1 MGAHTEIDSTYDLP
15 SYGGKSSITLQGLEQ
30 VLNKAIENFAARL
43 NNSNFAGAAPTS
55 ISQSL
60 QNTPTSGGT
69 FSGAITNTFGRMGI
83 GNNPDMI
90 AAASESIRRRVQ
102 TAKDVNTMNFNS
114 SYLGAM
120 QKFVNQHNGDDLQT
134 NLEALDYMSSKGTA
148 KLGKGGFVG
157 GEKGNVEGLNQE
169 LKDAVTMVKAAK
181 EVLKMQGSTQEILEE
196 LDKTYKDKVGKAN
209 FAKKVNFIKANFKPE
224 QYGAAASYNL
234 SDNYMDMYNRANTAS
249 SKRNLGV
256 SEDEVAAYARDYD
269 EFNKEHNGAII
280 MNYAGEDGHLSNEER
295 QTAYKDY
302 VKNQAN
308 KSLKSQLK
316 NISEY
321 NFVGKQQSQILK
333 LKKEGIG
340 AILDDKGNLKSD
352 WKKNLETLGID
363 TSQIEKLS
371 DVQNIF
377 SQKDV
382 KEISGTLEENA
393 PQKLSKDEERFR
405 NANIAS
411 NDSLIKWNKDKSN
424 KELQAFKASL
434 SEEEK
439 TTFDAQMEDGIMDL
453 DSDIGKKYADYL
465 QKEGHVDKEGKS
477 NAFENVAT
485 ASRGQSLN
493 ITLQTESGDIT
504 LRGTAEVGS

>member
-1 MGAHTEIDSTYDLP
+1 MGAHTEINSSYDLP
-15 SYGGKSSITLQGLEQ
+15 SYGKSSITLQGLEQ
-30 VLNKAIENFAARL
+30 VLNKAIENFAAKL

-60 QNTPTSGGT
+60 QNTPASGGT
-69 FSGAITNTFGRMGI
+69 FSGVITNTFGRMGI

-102 TAKDVNTMNFNS
+102 NAEGVNTMNFNS
-114 SYLGAM
+114 SYIGAM

-148 KLGKGGFVG
+148 KLGKNGFVG
-157 GEKGNVEGLNQE
+157 GKEGDVEGLNQE
-169 LKDAVTMVKAAK
+169 LKDAVARVKAAK

-196 LDKTYKDKVGKAN
+196 LDKTYKDDAGKKN
-209 FAKKVNFIKANFKPE
+209 FAKKVNFIKANFAPE
-224 QYGAAASYNL
+224 QYGAAASYDL
-234 SDNYMDMYNRANTAS
+234 SDNYMDMYNRANTAFN
-249 SKRNLGV
+249 KKDLGV

-269 EFNKEHNGAII
+269 EFKIEHNGAII
-280 MNYAGEDGHLSNEER
+280 MNYTGKNGQVDR

-316 NISEY
+316 NISQY
-321 NFVGKQQSQILK
+321 NFVGRQQSQVLK
-333 LKKEGIG
+333 LKKEGIN
-340 AILDDKGNLKSD
+340 AILDDKGNLKSG
-352 WKKNLETLGID
+352 WEKNLKALGID

-377 SQKDV
+377 GQNDV
-382 KEISGTLEENA
+382 KEISEALEENA
-393 PQKLSKDEERFR
+393 PQKLSENELRFR

-424 KELQAFKASL
+424 KELQAFKDSL

-439 TTFDAQMEDGIMDL
+439 TTFDVQMEDGIMDL
-453 DSDIGKKYADYL
+453 DSEIGKKYADYL
-465 QKEGHVDKEGKS
+465 QKEVYIDKEGKS

-485 ASRGQSLN
+485 SSRGQSLN
-493 ITLQTESGDIT
+493 ITLKTESGDIT
-504 LRGTAEVGS
+504 LRGTAEVGN

>member
-1 MGAHTEIDSTYDLP
+1 MGAHTEINSNYDLP
-15 SYGGKSSITLQGLEQ
+15 LYGGKSSITLQGLEQ

-60 QNTPTSGGT
+60 QNTPASGGT
-69 FSGAITNTFGRMGI
+69 FSGAITNAFGRMGV

-102 TAKDVNTMNFNS
+102 TADKDVNTMNFNS
-114 SYLGAM
+114 TYMGAM

-148 KLGKGGFVG
+148 KLGKGGFIG
-157 GEKGNVEGLNQE
+157 GKNGDVEGLNQE
-169 LKDAVTMVKAAK
+169 LKSAVTMVKAAK

-196 LDKTYKDKVGKAN
+196 LDKTYKDDAGKKN
-209 FAKKVNFIKANFKPE
+209 FAKKVNFIKANFTPE

-234 SDNYMDMYNRANTAS
+234 SDNYMDMYNRANTAFN
-249 SKRNLGV
+249 KKDLGV

-269 EFNKEHNGAII
+269 EFNEKYKEKII
-280 MNYAGEDGHLSNEER
+280 EKYTDEETGLVDR
-295 QTAYKDY
+295 QAAYKNY

-308 KSLKSQLK
+308 ESLKSQLK
-316 NISEY
+316 DISVDK
-321 NFVGKQQSQILK
+321 FVGKQQSQILK

-340 AILDDKGNLKSD
+340 AILDDKGNLKSG
-352 WKKNLETLGID
+352 WEKKLNTLGID

-382 KEISGTLEENA
+382 KEISNTLEEVA
-393 PQKLSKDEERFR
+393 PQKLSKQELRFR

-411 NDSLIKWNKDKSN
+411 NDSLIQWNKDKSN
-424 KELQAFKASL
+424 KELQAFKDSL
-434 SEEEK
+434 NEEEK
-439 TTFDAQMEDGIMDL
+439 ATFDDQMKDGIMDL
-453 DSDIGKKYADYL
+453 DSDIGRKYADYL

-493 ITLQTESGDIT
+493 ITLKTESGDIT
-504 LRGTAEVGS
+504 LKGTAEVGS